1 MKALLLKG
9 VCMSGTIENNTPVL
23 IKNATIVNED
33 KVMLADVLI
42 KDGRIFDIGSI
53 STERDVISI
62 DATGKYLLP
71 GVIDTQVHFRDPGLT
86 HKGDL
91 STESKAA
98 VAGGVTSFI
107 DMPNTIPN
115 VLTPLI
121 LEEKYK
127 LAAAKSL
134 ANYGFF
140 MGVSK
145 ENLPGLLKH
154 APGHFLGISDDGL
167 YFNGR
172 GNLLVDNLSFLDQ
185 LLAHASS
192 IVAIHAEKEHIIE
205 HNEKIFRLRYG
216 EDVPIRFHPRIRTES
231 ACFEATKDAIEIAR
245 KHGARL
251 HILHLSTE
259 KETHLFTNTIPLL
272 EKRIT
277 TEVCAHHLWF
287 SDDDYEQLGSLIK
300 WNPAIKTKNDRD
312 GLLIAL
318 IDDRIDIVTSD
329 HAPHT
334 LEEKRRP
341 YFNCMPGGPMV
352 QHSLNILLELH
363 KQGKISLEKIVQK
376 MCHNPAV
383 LYNIKDRGFIKHG
396 FFADLAIVD
405 LKHQWQVKKENIY
418 SKCRWS
424 PLEGT
429 VLNCK
434 VTHTFVNGHLAFNNG
449 KFSDKLAGMALR

>member
-1 MKALLLKG
+1 MKALLLKCA
-9 VCMSGTIENNTPVL
+9 CMNGKIKNSTPVL
-23 IKNATIVNED
+23 IKNANLVNED
-33 KVMLADVLI
+33 KVMLADVLV

-53 STERDVISI
+53 STEKDVVTV

-205 HNEKIFRLRYG
+205 HNEKIFRQRY
-216 EDVPIRFHPRIRTES
+216 F
-231 ACFEATKDAIEIAR
+231 
-245 KHGARL
+245 
-251 HILHLSTE
+251 
-259 KETHLFTNTIPLL
+259 
-272 EKRIT
+272 
-277 TEVCAHHLWF
+277 
-287 SDDDYEQLGSLIK
+287 
-300 WNPAIKTKNDRD
+300 
-312 GLLIAL
+312 
-318 IDDRIDIVTSD
+318 
-329 HAPHT
+329 
-334 LEEKRRP
+334 
-341 YFNCMPGGPMV
+341 
-352 QHSLNILLELH
+352 
-363 KQGKISLEKIVQK
+363 
-376 MCHNPAV
+376 
-383 LYNIKDRGFIKHG
+383 
-396 FFADLAIVD
+396 
-405 LKHQWQVKKENIY
+405 
-418 SKCRWS
+418 
-424 PLEGT
+424 
-429 VLNCK
+429 
-434 VTHTFVNGHLAFNNG
+434 
-449 KFSDKLAGMALR
+449 